1 MSNNEVVE
9 LQSTSRV
16 RLVLGFAIVYVVWG
30 STYLAIRIGLDTLPP
45 FLLGATRF
53 LIAGGLLYT
62 WSRWR
67 GAAKPSALEWKRAAI
82 IGGLLLFVGNG
93 AVSWAEQR
101 VSSGMTSLMVA
112 TVPLWMVLCEWGRGV
127 RPRLIGVGGV
137 LLGLVGV
144 ALLVFPVGDTS
155 ELAASG
161 GGSAVIDPVGAIV
174 LAMASLSWTVGS
186 LYSRG
191 KSSTGRASISIAMQM
206 VMGGAMLMA
215 LSAGSGEIARLD
227 YRLVGWPSLFA
238 LLYLIVFG
246 SLIAFSTYMWLLR
259 VATPTAVGTYA
270 YANPVVAVLL
280 GVLVLKEAV
289 PHQAF
294 IAMLVILG
302 GVALV
307 SLASRRASSLRGTL
321 RRAGRQAES

>member
-1 MSNNEVVE
+1 MSNKDVVE
-9 LQSTSRV
+9 LQSTSRF

-45 FLLGATRF
+45 FLLGASRF
-53 LIAGGLLYT
+53 LVAGGLLYA

-67 GAAKPSALEWKRAAI
+67 GASKPSATEWRRAAI

-112 TVPLWMVLCEWGRGV
+112 TVPLWMVLCESIRGV
-127 RPRLIGVGGV
+127 RPSLMSVGGV

-144 ALLVFPVGDTS
+144 ALLVFPIGDAIAATS
-155 ELAASG
+155 GDGA
-161 GGSAVIDPVGAIV
+161 SAVIDPVGAIV
-174 LAMASLSWTVGS
+174 LALASLSWTVGS

-191 KSSTGRASISIAMQM
+191 KSSTQRASISIAMQM
-206 VMGGAMLMA
+206 VVGGAMLML
-215 LSAGSGEIARLD
+215 LSAGTGEISRLD
-227 YRLVGWPSLFA
+227 YTLVSWHSVFA
-238 LLYLIVFG
+238 VLYLIVFG
-246 SLIAFSTYMWLLR
+246 SLIAFSAYMWLLR

-270 YANPVVAVLL
+270 YVNPAVAVLL
-280 GVLVLKEAV
+280 GVVVLNEAV
-289 PHQAF
+289 PRQAF

-302 GVALV
+302 GVVMV
-307 SLASRRASSLRGTL
+307 SLASRRESRHA
-321 RRAGRQAES
+321 RRS